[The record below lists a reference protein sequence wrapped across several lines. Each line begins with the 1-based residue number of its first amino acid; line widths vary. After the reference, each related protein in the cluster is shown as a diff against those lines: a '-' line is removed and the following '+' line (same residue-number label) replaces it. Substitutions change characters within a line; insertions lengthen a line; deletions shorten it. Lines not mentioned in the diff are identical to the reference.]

1 MSSGN
6 PTLPDTT
13 GRSQDT
19 KTHVY
24 MEEHFMTDFFRVWKT
39 EDVLKRILPPALLAF
54 SVGYI
59 LGRFR
64 ILYLLTE

>member
-1 MSSGN
+1 MG
-6 PTLPDTT
+6 
-13 GRSQDT
+13 
-19 KTHVY
+19 
-24 MEEHFMTDFFRVWKT
+24 DFFRVWKT